1 VESTTDHIG
10 TVVESGTIHVEA
22 MYINLRT
29 TINHVVSDGDFGIRV
44 FVMGTCKALG
54 PSKTAIYSVLHE
66 LSVTLLSTE
75 V

>member
-1 VESTTDHIG
+1 VESTIGDVGTD
-10 TVVESGTIHVEA
+10 VKSGTIHVEV
-22 MYINLRT
+22 MYINLRD
-29 TINHVVSDGDFGIRV
+29 TINHVVSNGDFCIRV